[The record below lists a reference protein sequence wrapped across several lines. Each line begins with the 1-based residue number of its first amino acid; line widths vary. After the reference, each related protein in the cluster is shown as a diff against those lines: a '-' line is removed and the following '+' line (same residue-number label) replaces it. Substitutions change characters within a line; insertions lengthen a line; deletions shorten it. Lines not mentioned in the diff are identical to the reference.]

1 MCQILVVVTVK
12 DEKGLIIIK
21 GLVCYLKIK
30 IINSIHTLILYNRYS
45 INLGSSWL
53 IMNALEFCNIT
64 GFINI

>member
-1 MCQILVVVTVK
+1 MCQILAVVTVK

-21 GLVCYLKIK
+21 GLVGYLKIK
-30 IINSIHTLILYNRYS
+30 IRNSIHTLILYNRCS
-45 INLGSSWL
+45 INLGSYWL